1 MSVVF
6 VVAPIVAGSWP
17 VISAAILA
25 AGAAMGYHAAACASE
40 ELRRR
45 EEEGARD
52 TLLFHETAPVQRS
65 VKLVMDDSEILMETL
80 MRGESFAMER
90 EGLTATFR
98 VDGRGQCTVHVSGE
112 GYSEAELQEAG
123 YTLMDRVR
131 QQFAYSKVMAE
142 LEERGF
148 DITQQE
154 VRADQSI
161 RIQVRRWN

>member
-6 VVAPIVAGSWP
+6 VVAPIVVGSWP

-25 AGAAMGYHAAACASE
+25 AGAAMGYRAAANASE
-40 ELRRR
+40 QLRRQ
-45 EEEGARD
+45 EESASG
-52 TLLFHETAPVQRS
+52 LMLFSETDPIHRS

-90 EGLTATFR
+90 EGLTALFR

-112 GYSEAELQEAG
+112 GKSEAELQEAG
-123 YTLMDRVR
+123 YSLMDRVR

-148 DITQQE
+148 DVTQQE

>member
-25 AGAAMGYHAAACASE
+25 AGAAMGYHAAANANE
-40 ELRRR
+40 QLRRQ
-45 EEEGARD
+45 EEAGCGN
-52 TLLFHETAPVQRS
+52 LLYSEVSPVQRS

-112 GYSEAELQEAG
+112 GRSEMELQEAG
-123 YTLMDRVR
+123 YSLMDRVR

-148 DITQQE
+148 DVTQQE